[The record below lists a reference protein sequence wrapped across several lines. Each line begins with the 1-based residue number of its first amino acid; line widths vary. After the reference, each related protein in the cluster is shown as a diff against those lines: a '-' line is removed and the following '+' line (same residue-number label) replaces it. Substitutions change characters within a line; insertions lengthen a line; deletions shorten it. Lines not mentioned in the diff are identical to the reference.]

1 MTSRVRSIELPLAFP
16 IWAQNIKVRRSGR
29 DLIVSG
35 ESAEFEAVPAG
46 YLQQMGHEDLL
57 RTYRTATESG
67 KRPPHL
73 QFANATSDDQLLAF
87 VNRYGPVAA
96 KRAHYDAT
104 DQTVNAVQ
112 NIRVLRREQKI
123 LSCAVRL
130 WGALAAATALVEQ
143 MNLLQSGITRQLE
156 HRDRS
161 GEAVARARH
170 AKIANEHRPHFQGIY
185 ETVAELGEL
194 TRPNPKREDDQTFPW
209 GDSSLDSTFLVRHA
223 LKKGDYER
231 AAWFGHRVLCLLL
244 DKFPCRL
251 LFERGRVMELPEQT
265 PFGIRPALYFML
277 RSDYQRGREIQI
289 CQRTECGQSFV
300 VERAGGKYCSPRC
313 SKLQRQRDYWA
324 ETGTARRRL
333 RTKAKQRQVTRSS

>member
-1 MTSRVRSIELPLAFP
+1 MTSRVRHLELPLAFP
-16 IWAQNIKVRRSGR
+16 TWAQKIKVRRSGQ

-35 ESAEFEAVPAG
+35 KNAEFEDMPAD
-46 YLQQMGHEDLL
+46 YLRQMGHEDLL
-57 RTYRTATESG
+57 RTYRIAMESG
-67 KRPPHL
+67 KRPPHM

-87 VNRYGPVAA
+87 VKRYGPVAA
-96 KRAHYDAT
+96 KRAHYDAS
-104 DQTVNAVQ
+104 DNSVKAAQ

-130 WGALAAATALVEQ
+130 WGALAAATALVEE
-143 MNLLQSGITRQLE
+143 LSRLESRVKRQID

-161 GEAVARARH
+161 GERLARDRH

-194 TRPNPKREDDQTFPW
+194 TWSDPKEKDDQTFPW
-209 GDSSLDSTFLVRHA
+209 GDSFLGYTLPLRRA
-223 LKKGDYER
+223 LENGNYER
-231 AAWFGHRVLCLLL
+231 VAWFGHRVLCLLL

-251 LFERGRVMELPEQT
+251 LFERGRVMESPEQT
-265 PFGIRPALYFML
+265 PFGIRAALYFML

-289 CQRTECGQSFV
+289 CQRAECGQAFV
-300 VERAGGKYCSPRC
+300 VERAGGQYCSPRC

-324 ETGTARRRL
+324 ETGAARRRAL
-333 RTKAKQRQVTRSS
+333 TKVKQRKVTRSS